1 MLRKESKKIGGSDM
15 PQPQAMTS
23 VALVEDDRATR
34 ERLAAS
40 VHAQDSLR
48 LVAEYQTGAE
58 ALAGLASRAPDV
70 LLVDLGL
77 PDMSGLEL
85 IRFAAEH
92 YPQCDILVISI
103 FGDEANVLAALESG
117 ARGYLL
123 KGSLQHDIAFDIRE
137 IRNGGS
143 PLSPVIARQM
153 LKRLRIQRRDASAQA
168 AETDET
174 TLTAREGEIL
184 NAISRGFSYAETAQM
199 LGVSVGTVHSFLKR
213 IYRKL
218 AVHSKTEAVFE
229 ANRLG
234 LIR

>member
-1 MLRKESKKIGGSDM
+1 M

>member
-1 MLRKESKKIGGSDM
+1 M

-58 ALAGLASRAPDV
+58 ALAGLASRAPEV

-92 YPQCDILVISI
+92 YPECDILVISI

-153 LKRLRIQRRDASAQA
+153 LKRLRIQRRDASAQM

>member
-1 MLRKESKKIGGSDM
+1 M
-15 PQPQAMTS
+15 PDAPAPPATT

-34 ERLAAS
+34 ERLAVS
-40 VHAQDSLR
+40 VRAQESLR

-85 IRFAAEH
+85 IRFASAR
-92 YPQCDILVISI
+92 YPQCEILVISI

-153 LKRLRIQRRDASAQA
+153 LKRLRIPKRGASAQT